1 MFTNLLSDSF
11 DRVIGEYGDTFW
23 VTLKGTVGIKVKTE
37 REIEKNGERVKEKI
51 DLEVASRGAGYAFG
65 HLALLE
71 RKPRAATIYCKEDC
85 EFAVLNKAP
94 FQRILCK
101 SYSITRRKY

>member
-1 MFTNLLSDSF
+1 M
-11 DRVIGEYGDTFW
+11 
-23 VTLKGTVGIKVKTE
+23 TLKGTVGIKIKTE
-37 REIEKNGERVKEKI
+37 REVEKQGEKIKEKV

-85 EFAVLNKAP
+85 EFAVLNKVP
-94 FQRILCK
+94 FQRILCIR
-101 SYSITRRKY
+101 Y